1 MALWHKRKPMGNGN
15 ESSAEEPNALAT
27 SLSGCA
33 YLFVL
38 LAITTGMLIV
48 NAIVCLSIHS
58 VFMTFG
64 PSWLVDNASIAPH
77 VGQLFFFVVPILL
90 TILQWN
96 LLDRLDR
103 LFRRP

>member
-1 MALWHKRKPMGNGN
+1 MRKRQQSDNDHD
-15 ESSAEEPNALAT
+15 SSGQEPNSLAT

-33 YLFVL
+33 YLLVVL
-38 LAITTGMLIV
+38 SITTGMLIV

-58 VFMTFG
+58 AFMSMNPG
-64 PSWLVDNASIAPH
+64 GLDNSTLAPH
-77 VGQLFFFVVPILL
+77 LGQLFFFLVPILL
-90 TILQWN
+90 TVIQWN

>member
-1 MALWHKRKPMGNGN
+1 MLRKPTHSENVNG
-15 ESSAEEPNALAT
+15 SSGQEPSSLAT

-33 YLFVL
+33 YLLMVL
-38 LAITTGMLIV
+38 SITTGMLIV

-58 VFMTFG
+58 AIMRM
-64 PSWLVDNASIAPH
+64 SSEWLGEAPLAPH
-77 VGQLFFFVVPILL
+77 LGQLFFFLVPILL
-90 TILQWN
+90 TIIQWD